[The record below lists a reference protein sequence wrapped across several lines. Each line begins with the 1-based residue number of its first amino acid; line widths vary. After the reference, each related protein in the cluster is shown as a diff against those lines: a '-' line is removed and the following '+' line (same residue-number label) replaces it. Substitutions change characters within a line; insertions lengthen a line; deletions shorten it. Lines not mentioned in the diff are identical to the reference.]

1 MAKIEKKRFGIRSYR
16 VRYTIELLTFTIL
29 VCLIMG
35 NTIYNQAAAIIQAN
49 LSDNVAAMTALEGL
63 RGTVTMLTVVFGV
76 LSLALSFLIVSNIRK
91 PLREILNFAIA
102 LA

>member
-1 MAKIEKKRFGIRSYR
+1 MAKEEKKRFGIRSYR

-49 LSDNVAAMTALEGL
+49 LSDNVTYVLQCQKHCLYSLL
-63 RGTVTMLTVVFGV
+63 R
-76 LSLALSFLIVSNIRK
+76 SSFC
-91 PLREILNFAIA
+91 NFKRC
-102 LA
+102 LW